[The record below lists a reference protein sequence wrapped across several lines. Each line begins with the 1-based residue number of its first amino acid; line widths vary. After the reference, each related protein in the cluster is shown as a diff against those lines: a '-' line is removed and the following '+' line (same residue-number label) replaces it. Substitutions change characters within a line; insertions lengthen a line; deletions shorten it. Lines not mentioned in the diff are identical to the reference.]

1 MIAECRPCN
10 IKREDEEHQS
20 MWKEHELEKIRM
32 DREYD
37 EEHASEGKDRIPN
50 FGGWQDQG
58 GE

>member
-1 MIAECRPCN
+1 
-10 IKREDEEHQS
+10 

-50 FGGWQDQG
+50 SGGWVGQDQG